1 MSKKTDVI
9 KASPCF
15 QKTESLEKT
24 VNFKMNSNNDDLKPY
39 P

>member
-1 MSKKTDVI
+1 MSKNINVI

-24 VNFKMNSNNDDLKPY
+24 VDFKMNSNTDDLKPY